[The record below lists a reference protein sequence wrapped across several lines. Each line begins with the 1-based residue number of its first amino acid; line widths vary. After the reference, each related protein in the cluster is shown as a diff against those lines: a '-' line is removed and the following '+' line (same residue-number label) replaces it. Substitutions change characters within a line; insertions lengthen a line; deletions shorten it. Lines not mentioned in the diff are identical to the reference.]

1 MIANVSVI
9 TDNLDYLLWGRVAEG
24 QPGGVLLTLLMAI
37 SAALL
42 ALHGGIVLACCA
54 RRFPRRGS
62 QRVVYLGGIYSRHS
76 AHLCDFLDVVFA
88 THADRKRSARCRY
101 RDAGAGMVHR
111 RLGDALS
118 VCWN

>member
-1 MIANVSVI
+1 
-9 TDNLDYLLWGRVAEG
+9 
-24 QPGGVLLTLLMAI
+24 MAI
-37 SAALL
+37 GAALL
-42 ALHGGIVLACCA
+42 ALLAGSFLPVVLAISG
-54 RRFPRRGS
+54 RGS

-111 RLGDALS
+111 RLGDALG

>member
-1 MIANVSVI
+1 MIANISVI

-37 SAALL
+37 GAALL
-42 ALHGGIVLACCA
+42 AL
-54 RRFPRRGS
+54 RRDRSCLLRGDFWRGS

-101 RDAGAGMVHR
+101 RDAGAGMVHHR
-111 RLGDALS
+111 FGDALG